1 MKSDPKIS
9 VLMPVYNDEE
19 YILEAIESILNQTY
33 INFEF
38 IIVNDGS
45 TDNSLKII
53 QSFNDKRIKIINN
66 DKNRGIAYSLNKGLD
81 IVECKYIARIDAN
94 DVAHPTRLAVQ
105 KEYLDQNEVDL
116 VGTNYIVI
124 DKNSSIIRYGSIRE
138 FDPDET
144 QSYLAFYNIC
154 HSSIM
159 IRHSRLSHLDKIYN
173 NVLVEDFDLYQRLSY
188 KSKFFII
195 NENLMKIRKLDTGLS
210 SDFKKLEKQ
219 IDLLRIQQ
227 LKEINLYPNNEQ
239 KVIHSNLVNKY
250 FEQLEHFS
258 LASILSWI
266 RLLIYYNNKT
276 EFYSIKYFNKE
287 WYIRI
292 NNLFKLRKN
301 KTIVEIYK
309 YSKIIKLMDK
319 KVNLYSLLSY
329 YFKN

>member
-9 VLMPVYNDEE
+9 VLMPVYNDEK

-38 IIVNDGS
+38 IIINDGS
-45 TDNSLKII
+45 SDNSLKII
-53 QSFNDKRIKIINN
+53 QSFNDNRIKIINN

-81 IVECKYIARIDAN
+81 IAKCKYIARIDAN

-124 DKNSSIIRYGSIRE
+124 DKNSSIIRYSSIRE

-159 IRHSRLSHLDKIYN
+159 VRYSILSHLDNIYN

-188 KSKFFII
+188 KSNFFII

-227 LKEINLYPNNEQ
+227 LKEINLHPNDNQ
-239 KVIHSNLVNKY
+239 KIIHSNLVNKY
-250 FEQLEHFS
+250 FEKLEHFS
-258 LASILSWI
+258 LISILNWI
-266 RLLIYYNNKT
+266 RLLIYNNNKT
-276 EFYSIKYFNKE
+276 EFYSIKYFNNE
-287 WYIRI
+287 WYTRI
-292 NNLFKLRKN
+292 NNLFKLRQN
-301 KTIVEIYK
+301 KTINEIYK
-309 YSKIIKLMDK
+309 YSEIIKLMDK